1 MEAVAKIK
9 NCPMSPRKMR
19 LVVNNIRGK
28 KVDEALNILRF
39 TKNEAGMW
47 LEKLLL
53 SAIANWEYKLDGME
67 SADDYSLYVKTAFVD
82 EASMLKRFRPAT
94 HGRAARIHK
103 RRNHVTM
110 IVENRIP
117 LERDLQGAGD
127 VEVEEVGNTE
137 TE

>member
-28 KVDEALNILRF
+28 KVSDALNILKF
-39 TKNEAGMW
+39 TKNESAVW
-47 LEKLLL
+47 LQKLLL
-53 SAIANWEYKLDGME
+53 SAIANWENKLGNAV
-67 SADDYSLYVKTAFVD
+67 SSDDFGLVVKTIFVD

-103 RRNHVTM
+103 RRNHVTL
-110 IVENRIP
+110 IVSNSVP
-117 LERDLQGAGD
+117 LEKMASM
-127 VEVEEVGNTE
+127 NATE
-137 TE
+137 GEDGGSEN

>member
-28 KVDEALNILRF
+28 KVGEAITILHY
-39 TKNEAGMW
+39 TKNEAGTW

-53 SAIANWEYKLDGME
+53 SAIANWEYKLDGAE
-67 SADDYSLYVKTAFVD
+67 SADDYNLFVKTVFCD
-82 EASMLKRFRPAT
+82 EAPMLKRFRPAT

-103 RRNHVTM
+103 RRNHVTL
-110 IVENRIP
+110 IVENKVP
-117 LERDLQGAGD
+117 LERDLAPA
-127 VEVEEVGNTE
+127 EEVAAG
-137 TE
+137 

>member
-28 KVDEALNILRF
+28 KVGDALNILHY
-39 TKNEAGMW
+39 TKNEAGKW

-53 SAIANWEYKLDGME
+53 SAIANWEYKLDGAE
-67 SADDYSLYVKTAFVD
+67 SADDYNLIVKTVFCD
-82 EASMLKRFRPAT
+82 EAAMLKRFRPAT

-103 RRNHVTM
+103 RRNHVTL
-110 IVENRIP
+110 IVENKVP
-117 LERDLQGAGD
+117 LERDLASKEAVAEG
-127 VEVEEVGNTE
+127 
-137 TE
+137 